1 MTARSGAS
9 PKTLVDAMQASFE
22 ISLRA
27 PEGVTD
33 PVALLWTDADGQ
45 WRPLLA
51 PLRNALPHLY
61 MLGAYHPDAR
71 EGPVIW
77 LKCVVDRTLPQ
88 VSPPP
93 GTIPILYL
101 PDVSRQDL
109 RAGGDCPKYL
119 QPLIELQYRG
129 TMWHQRNGRD
139 WTVEA
144 FLTSDHGL
152 GLDIASDTQT
162 RQAMIRALP
171 LLATEPVDG
180 LRGRRLDAD
189 DFDKL
194 VIGDPIRDLLS
205 WLNAPKAFESRCDA
219 GRWKT
224 FREICFREFAF
235 DPEQDGPTAAADAL
249 LNGDGKWDEVWQRF
263 RDAPQVYAGLSQL
276 LRQTHP
282 RHLLVEPSRR
292 PDVNEEQEERLRR
305 ELGALVSLPQS
316 DACARVIAL
325 EEEHKERRGWVWMQ
339 LGESPLATALEPLTR
354 LAQLVRT
361 ALGGTS
367 PEAIA
372 ADYAL
377 KGWRCDRA
385 ALEALSIAALYA
397 ESALVARVVRTLY
410 EPWLDKSARRFQELM
425 TAVGVDPHKLAA
437 GVSAEKDTCILF
449 VDGLRFDVG
458 CILQEQLEARGLH
471 VRLTHRIAPLPT
483 VTATAKPV
491 ASPAHAAF
499 TGGPDSADFTPLLS
513 RSQQPVTAARLRDEM
528 ARQGVEV
535 IASDEVRLA
544 TGAEEGGWAEVG
556 NFDKLGHVL
565 GATVVREMKIE
576 VEVIAERVTGLLS
589 AGWLRIRVVTDH
601 GWLVLPGG
609 LPKIELPPYLV
620 ATKWNRCASVRGES
634 TPAVPTYP
642 WYWNEH
648 LRIASPPGIGAFIAN
663 AEYAH
668 GGLSLQECVIPE
680 MIVERGEEPARA
692 QIASISWR
700 GMRCHVTVH
709 TTAAGVR
716 VDLRLNWRLAASS
729 IVAAVKDLDRSGEA
743 NLVVS
748 DDKHEGAGASIVAL
762 DRTGQVLDYKPTT
775 VGEDS

>member
-1 MTARSGAS
+1 
-9 PKTLVDAMQASFE
+9 
-22 ISLRA
+22 
-27 PEGVTD
+27 
-33 PVALLWTDADGQ
+33 

-101 PDVSRQDL
+101 PDVSRHDL
-109 RAGGDCPKYL
+109 RAGGDYPKYL
-119 QPLIELQYRG
+119 QPLIELQYPG
-129 TMWHQRNGRD
+129 TMWHQRHGRD

-354 LAQLVRT
+354 LA
-361 ALGGTS
+361 
-367 PEAIA
+367 
-372 ADYAL
+372 
-377 KGWRCDRA
+377 
-385 ALEALSIAALYA
+385 
-397 ESALVARVVRTLY
+397 
-410 EPWLDKSARRFQELM
+410 
-425 TAVGVDPHKLAA
+425 
-437 GVSAEKDTCILF
+437 
-449 VDGLRFDVG
+449 
-458 CILQEQLEARGLH
+458 
-471 VRLTHRIAPLPT
+471 
-483 VTATAKPV
+483 
-491 ASPAHAAF
+491 
-499 TGGPDSADFTPLLS
+499 
-513 RSQQPVTAARLRDEM
+513 
-528 ARQGVEV
+528 
-535 IASDEVRLA
+535 
-544 TGAEEGGWAEVG
+544 
-556 NFDKLGHVL
+556 
-565 GATVVREMKIE
+565 
-576 VEVIAERVTGLLS
+576 
-589 AGWLRIRVVTDH
+589 
-601 GWLVLPGG
+601 
-609 LPKIELPPYLV
+609 
-620 ATKWNRCASVRGES
+620 
-634 TPAVPTYP
+634 
-642 WYWNEH
+642 
-648 LRIASPPGIGAFIAN
+648 
-663 AEYAH
+663 
-668 GGLSLQECVIPE
+668 
-680 MIVERGEEPARA
+680 
-692 QIASISWR
+692 
-700 GMRCHVTVH
+700 
-709 TTAAGVR
+709 
-716 VDLRLNWRLAASS
+716 
-729 IVAAVKDLDRSGEA
+729 
-743 NLVVS
+743 
-748 DDKHEGAGASIVAL
+748 
-762 DRTGQVLDYKPTT
+762 
-775 VGEDS
+775 